1 MSNGS
6 ERPPLVSVITPC
18 YNAAAFVG
26 ETLASVA
33 AQAGPALEHIVVD
46 DGSTDGSW
54 AVIAAAAAAPGA
66 RVRAVRLAA
75 NRGGAHAR
83 NAGAARARG
92 AYLMFLD
99 ADDVLAPDALAA
111 LAGAAAGEPHAI
123 AVCAWGRLARDGEH
137 WVRIPTE
144 VAFPPPADPLLGWLG
159 GTYVPPCGVLWPRDV
174 YERTGGWDEA
184 LTVNQDGDLMM
195 RALARGVRLVVVPGG
210 PLAWYRTHTDGS
222 VSRPTYT
229 RAWVE
234 SQLRVIDKIA
244 LALGPR
250 ATCDPYGARIA
261 LSYAHLGRLGMLHGH
276 RALAGV
282 CFRRSEQ
289 YQAGGATPKTW
300 VGRLLHAALGL
311 EGKERIA
318 AMLARLGIGTALRR
332 EFLARHRA
340 AERKA

>member
-1 MSNGS
+1 
-6 ERPPLVSVITPC
+6 VITPC

-33 AQAGPALEHIVVD
+33 AQRAPTLEHIVVD
-46 DGSTDGSW
+46 DGSTDESW
-54 AVIAAAAAAPGA
+54 AVITAAAAAAHPLG
-66 RVRAVRLAA
+66 RLRAVRLEA

-83 NAGAARARG
+83 NVGAALARG

-99 ADDVLAPDALAA
+99 ADDVLAPGTLAA
-111 LAGAAAGEPHAI
+111 LATAAEAQPHAI
-123 AVCAWGRLARDGEH
+123 AVCAWGRLAWDGER
-137 WVRIPTE
+137 WVETPTE
-144 VAFPPPADPLLGWLG
+144 VAFPPPPDPLLGWLG

-174 YERTGGWDEA
+174 YDRTGGWDEA

-195 RALARGVRLVVVPGG
+195 RALASGERLSVVPGG
-210 PLAWYRTHTDGS
+210 PLAWYRTHTDRS

-244 LALGPR
+244 VALGPR
-250 ATCDPYGARIA
+250 ATTDPYGARIA

-276 RALAGV
+276 RALAGI

-289 YQAGGATPKTW
+289 YQPDGATPKTW
-300 VGRLLHAALGL
+300 VGRFLHATLGL